1 MKRTAGTLAISLTGL
16 ILILA
21 APATAQPW
29 VKGKDS
35 IDVPAMKGGLCV
47 HNLFQSNMVLQR
59 DQPIQIWGW
68 ADTTVKVN
76 FSGKQVSAQPDK
88 SRRWVAGFPAMA
100 AHSSPQTME
109 VTSGKESVSIENILI
124 GDVWLL
130 GGQSNMEHPISRVED
145 GQLEIMAANHPNL
158 RHLSVPQPN
167 GPESRTNFPRLMEW
181 HDFFNT
187 HYRKGYWDACTPESV
202 PELSAIGY
210 VFAKRIHMISQVPI
224 GIIDL
229 SRGGTCVETWIPTSV
244 LEGIDTPEVK
254 TKLDEW
260 KKKIAAHDPA
270 KDLGEQKSRYRK
282 QVEAMKQ
289 RGQALPADLKEPT
302 EPRPGPAFDMNR
314 PGNCY
319 ASMLAPIAGLKIKGA
334 IWHQGY
340 NNAMEPGGHVMYYQ
354 VFDDMIASWR
364 KAFAN
369 PTMPFGIISL
379 CTEGPPQTLDNYLE
393 KTINEGIYIREV
405 QYQTFLDLKKA
416 GDKNIGYASS
426 YDMRRSWYH
435 PQLKIP
441 VGERIARWAL
451 ATQYG
456 KGNLTWEPPVITG
469 MESSGGTLVL
479 TFNGPV
485 GCQKDDVIEGFA
497 IAGNDRRFQPAKAE
511 YQVAGKDAKGL
522 PQVNNRVLVL
532 ASPHVSEPVHY
543 RYAWGRNPMGN
554 LKHLQGQDGPPL
566 ATQRSD
572 DWPMNEVP
580 VKFGEVLDQKTV
592 NQSREAHKLFDTDRR
607 VKDAQLLL
615 GAEQESSTKAM
626 KDWKSRLAR

>member
-1 MKRTAGTLAISLTGL
+1 
-16 ILILA
+16 
-21 APATAQPW
+21 
-29 VKGKDS
+29 
-35 IDVPAMKGGLCV
+35 
-47 HNLFQSNMVLQR
+47 
-59 DQPIQIWGW
+59 
-68 ADTTVKVN
+68 
-76 FSGKQVSAQPDK
+76 
-88 SRRWVAGFPAMA
+88 MA
-100 AHSSPQTME
+100 ANSNPQTME
-109 VTSGKESVSIENILI
+109 ITSGKESVRIENILI

-145 GQLEIMAANHPNL
+145 GPLEIMSANHPNI
-158 RHLSVPQPN
+158 RHLTVPGPN
-167 GPESRTNFPRLMEW
+167 GPEPRSNFPRLMEW
-181 HDFFNT
+181 HGFFNT
-187 HYRKGYWDACTPESV
+187 HYRKGYWDVCTPESV

-210 VFAKRIHMISQVPI
+210 IFAKRIHMASGVPI
-224 GIIDL
+224 GIIDV

-254 TKLDEW
+254 ARLDEW
-260 KKKIAAHDPA
+260 EKKIAAYDPA
-270 KDLGEQKSRYRK
+270 KDLEAQKANYRK

-289 RGQALPADLKEPT
+289 KGQEIPANLKEPSK
-302 EPRPGPAFDMNR
+302 PRPGPADDMNR

-319 ASMLAPIAGLKIKGA
+319 ASMLAPISGLKIKGA

-340 NNAMEPGGHVMYYQ
+340 NNAMQPGGHVMYYQ

-364 KAFAN
+364 KAFGDPA
-369 PTMPFGIISL
+369 MPFGIISL
-379 CTEGPPQTLDNYLE
+379 CTEGAPQTLDNYLE
-393 KTINEGIYIREV
+393 MMINEGIYIREV

-435 PQLKIP
+435 PGLKIP

-456 KGNLTWEPPVITG
+456 KGNLKWEPPVIAKV
-469 MESSGGTLVL
+469 EPADNTLVL
-479 TFNGPV
+479 TFNEPV

-497 IAGNDRRFQPAKAE
+497 IAGEDRRFQPATAE
-511 YQVAGKDAKGL
+511 YQVIGKDAKGN
-522 PQVNNRVLVL
+522 PKVNESVLVL
-532 ASPHVSEPVHY
+532 SSPHVGEPVHY

-554 LKHLQGQDGPPL
+554 LKPRFVQDGPPL

-580 VKFGEVLDQKTV
+580 VKFGETLDQGSM
-592 NQSREAHKLFDTDRR
+592 NQSRISHKLFDAERR

-615 GAEQESSTKAM
+615 DAQRESTSKAM
-626 KDWKSRLAR
+626 EAWKRQWNR